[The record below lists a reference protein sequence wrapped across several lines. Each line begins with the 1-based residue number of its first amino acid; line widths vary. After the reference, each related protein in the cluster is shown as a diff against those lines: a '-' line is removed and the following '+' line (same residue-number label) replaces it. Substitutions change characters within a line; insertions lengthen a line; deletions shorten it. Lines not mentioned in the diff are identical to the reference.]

1 MIQHI
6 HVSTLVVT
14 IFPSAAEHKKTV
26 DQCYRTEPHCLSSHP
41 HELCQG
47 VIRDQ
52 NYYAV
57 CRGVLADRGSE
68 KGLLHS
74 PPEDE
79 ELKMMLE
86 DALTEC
92 INAQTIK
99 RKEAIDLIVGLLQN
113 KINAPAK

>member
-1 MIQHI
+1 M
-6 HVSTLVVT
+6 
-14 IFPSAAEHKKTV
+14 

-74 PPEDE
+74 PLEDE
-79 ELKMMLE
+79 EFKMMFE

-92 INAQTIK
+92 ITAKTIK

-113 KINAPAK
+113 KINAAAKLKS